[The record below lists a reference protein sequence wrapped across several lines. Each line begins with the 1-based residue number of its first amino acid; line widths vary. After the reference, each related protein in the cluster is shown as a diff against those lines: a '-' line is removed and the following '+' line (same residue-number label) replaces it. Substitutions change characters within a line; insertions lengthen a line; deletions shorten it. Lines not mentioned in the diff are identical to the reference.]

1 MLESM
6 LRHRC
11 DGGRG
16 GSRQRPLDKPNRLA
30 GECGKAAGKARAFE
44 PPHRRG
50 ESLPILDR
58 EIHAVVAE
66 RGVSGTQVGT

>member
-1 MLESM
+1 L
-6 LRHRC
+6 H
-11 DGGRG
+11 
-16 GSRQRPLDKPNRLA
+16 KPNRLA
-30 GECGKAAGKARAFE
+30 GERRKPAGEAGAFE
-44 PPHRRG
+44 TPHRRG